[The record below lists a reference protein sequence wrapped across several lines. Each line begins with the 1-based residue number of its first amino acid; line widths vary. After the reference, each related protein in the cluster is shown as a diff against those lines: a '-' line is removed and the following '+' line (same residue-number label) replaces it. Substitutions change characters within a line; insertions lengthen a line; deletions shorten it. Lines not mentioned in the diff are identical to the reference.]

1 MKRLIA
7 FKLVSWKA
15 GHEGKVIIPE
25 YSLIDERKLDLDAA
39 KVIKALPNFRFREF
53 ESCSHC
59 ILKLDKRDI

>member
-39 KVIKALPNFRFREF
+39 KVIKALPNFRFRELVVQPLH
-53 ESCSHC
+53 SQT
-59 ILKLDKRDI
+59 R